1 MNNTENSLLTKL
13 GTGIDPG
20 TLNQVRHILNSL
32 SPPDIAHQLETAP
45 PRSRDVLWQLVDSEI
60 AGEVLQELSDDIQ
73 QEFLNQM
80 DGAEVAS
87 VTEGLDVDDIVD
99 ILQQLPDQ
107 VIPEVLQAMSAQ
119 DRQRVESVLT
129 YPEDTAGGIMD
140 TEMITVRPDITI
152 DVVLRYLRRFEELPD
167 ITDTLF
173 VVSRTDTFLGNLS
186 LSKMLTSSPSTTV
199 REVMNTEIE
208 AIPVD
213 LIDSDVAQLFQRQ
226 DLVSAPVVDSQH
238 RLVGRI
244 TIDDVVDV
252 IVEDADHSLLALA
265 GLSDTEDTFSS
276 IGRTAPRRALW
287 LGLNLLSAILAST
300 AISMFEATLDKVVAL
315 AILMPIVASM
325 GGVAGSQTLTVVV
338 RGMALG
344 QIERDNIKWLLSK
357 EFVVGALN
365 GILWALVMG
374 ALVSLWFG
382 DWTIA
387 LIIGLAMCIN
397 LMAAAISGTL
407 LPVILRRIKD
417 RPGTGWYGYPHNSN
431 RYCRFC
437 FLSWTGY
444 GVLYLMTD
452 NNEFEDEELIS
463 KSQLKRESQALQDM
477 GSQLVEMPEGQ
488 LNKFELP
495 ENLKDAIYE
504 ARRLK
509 NREGKRR
516 QLQYIGKLMR
526 TADISFI
533 QENSGYDGSSVTD
546 L

>member
-20 TLNQVRHILNSL
+20 TLNQVRHILNNL

-45 PRSRDVLWQLVDSEI
+45 PRSRDVLWHLVDTEI

-129 YPEDTAGGIMD
+129 YAEDTAGGIMD

-167 ITDTLF
+167 ITDNLF

-208 AIPVD
+208 ALPVD
-213 LIDSDVAQLFQRQ
+213 LVDSDVAQLFQRQ

-252 IVEDADHSLLALA
+252 IVEDADHSLLAMA

-287 LGLNLLSAILAST
+287 LGLNLLSAILASS
-300 AISMFEATLDKVVAL
+300 AISMFEATLEKVVAL

-357 EFVVGALN
+357 EFIVGALN

-374 ALVSLWFG
+374 ALVSLWFD

-387 LIIGLAMCIN
+387 LIIGLAMSIN
-397 LMAAAISGTL
+397 LMAAAITGTL
-407 LPVILRRIKD
+407 LPVILRKIKID
-417 RPGTGWYGYPHNSN
+417 PALAGTVI
-431 RYCRFC
+431 
-437 FLSWTGY
+437 LT
-444 GVLYLMTD
+444 T
-452 NNEFEDEELIS
+452 
-463 KSQLKRESQALQDM
+463 
-477 GSQLVEMPEGQ
+477 
-488 LNKFELP
+488 
-495 ENLKDAIYE
+495 
-504 ARRLK
+504 
-509 NREGKRR
+509 
-516 QLQYIGKLMR
+516 
-526 TADISFI
+526 
-533 QENSGYDGSSVTD
+533 VTD
-546 L
+546 IVGFVSFLGLATVFYT